1 MRVAPLTEGTR
12 PDTRRTEEGWC
23 DRLLAEETYRQ
34 AAELTPGSE
43 CGRRW
48 QQRCGA
54 HLDRIRVVTGPAE
67 PGALAEAV

>member
-1 MRVAPLTEGTR
+1 M
-12 PDTRRTEEGWC
+12 
-23 DRLLAEETYRQ
+23 AEETYRQ